1 MKMDDPLFRANPTA
15 AEPRLIAP
23 RGLAEI
29 IASFGDIYKYIQPG
43 GSLDRRWQTDQL
55 ASVILPFPLQLSWDH
70 SQSVSR
76 MMCHKRL
83 AATLSAVFEEIHARG
98 LQSKVASLG
107 GCFAFRPQ
115 RTGAK
120 LSAHCWGI
128 AIDLNPETN
137 PQGSTGNMD
146 PAVIEVFRSA
156 GFEWGGDWPQRTRD
170 PMHFQFCS
178 GY

>member
-1 MKMDDPLFRANPTA
+1 MDDPLFLANATA
-15 AEPRLIAP
+15 AEPSLIAP

-29 IASFGDIYKYIQPG
+29 LATFGDIYEYIRPD
-43 GSLDRRWQTDQL
+43 GSLDPRWQTDHL
-55 ASVILPFPLQLSWDH
+55 AGVSLPFPLRLSWDH
-70 SQSVSR
+70 SQSVTR

-83 AATLSAVFEEIHARG
+83 AATFSAVFRQVQARG
-98 LQSKVASLG
+98 LQSQLSRLG

-115 RTGAK
+115 RTGTK
-120 LSAHCWGI
+120 LSSHCWGI

-137 PQGSTGNMD
+137 PQGSSGNMD
-146 PAVIEVFRSA
+146 SGVIEIFRGA
-156 GFEWGGDWPQRTRD
+156 GFEWGGDWPQRTKD

>member
-1 MKMDDPLFRANPTA
+1 MDELHFLANAAA
-15 AEPRLIAP
+15 AESSLLPP
-23 RGLAEI
+23 RGLTEI
-29 IASFGDIYKYIQPG
+29 LAAFGDIYEYIRSD
-43 GSLDRRWQTDQL
+43 GSLGPRWQTDHL
-55 ASVILPFPLQLSWDH
+55 ASVSLPFPLRLSWDH

-83 AATLSAVFEEIHARG
+83 VLTFSAIFDQLQERG
-98 LQSKVASLG
+98 LQSRVSSLG

-115 RTGAK
+115 RTGMK
-120 LSAHCWGI
+120 LSSHCWGI

-137 PQGSTGNMD
+137 PQGSSGNMD
-146 PAVIEVFRSA
+146 SGVIEIFRGA
-156 GFEWGGDWPQRTRD
+156 GFEWGGDWPQRARD